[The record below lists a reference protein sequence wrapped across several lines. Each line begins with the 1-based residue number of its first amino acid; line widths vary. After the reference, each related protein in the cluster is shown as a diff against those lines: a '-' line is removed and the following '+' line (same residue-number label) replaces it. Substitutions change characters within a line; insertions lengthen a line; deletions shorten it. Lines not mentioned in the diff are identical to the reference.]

1 MLKQKTR
8 KTRADHA
15 VKCNMMSRKKVV
27 KSKSVT
33 ELYVDDKLTEDR
45 EELNQELQRNYD
57 EV

>member
-1 MLKQKTR
+1 
-8 KTRADHA
+8 
-15 VKCNMMSRKKVV
+15 MMSRKKVV